1 MRIFQ
6 SGSRTMRLWV
16 CSRSGQRRKSRLSSA
31 HRVSAEGCRLQV
43 KVNPACGCDS
53 ARVPRR
59 RHGGSRQR
67 LRPELVELRDCP
79 NIVGWVTAG
88 LPTYPSERRAEVEPS
103 GAIRAAMSAMAK
115 LIRQRMRRVRPPESE
130 LSYTTPSRSDRSSL
144 STSQIRFETAPAT
157 TANSPYGH
165 SRAATRPPTSLVKSP
180 RGVPPSASTPKTADQ
195 PGQDS
200 YKRCPPFGNKTST
213 ETLPC
218 AAAQM

>member
-1 MRIFQ
+1 MRISQ

-16 CSRSGQRRKSRLSSA
+16 CSRSGQRRKSRFVISSTG
-31 HRVSAEGCRLQV
+31 VSGRLPPSV

-67 LRPELVELRDCP
+67 LRPELVELHDCP
-79 NIVGWVTAG
+79 NIVGWVTAA

-130 LSYTTPSRSDRSSL
+130 LSYTTPPCHRQFLRHFL
-144 STSQIRFETAPAT
+144 LAGE
-157 TANSPYGH
+157 
-165 SRAATRPPTSLVKSP
+165 LVE
-180 RGVPPSASTPKTADQ
+180 G
-195 PGQDS
+195 
-200 YKRCPPFGNKTST
+200 
-213 ETLPC
+213 L
-218 AAAQM
+218 